1 MEGKKDLVINYGA
14 TMALGGKGEELE
26 TNIEDGLVELI
37 YIDPSGKQ
45 INITEEIPVEV
56 EPISRLDSIEIFK
69 DSLYIND
76 SRTKEYHRIP
86 TKRTT

>member
-1 MEGKKDLVINYGA
+1 
-14 TMALGGKGEELE
+14 MAHGRKEEELE

-45 INITEEIPVEV
+45 INITDEIPVEV

-69 DSLYIND
+69 DSLILTIQELKNTIEFQ
-76 SRTKEYHRIP
+76 RNELHEKKIP
-86 TKRTT
+86 PRLVKC